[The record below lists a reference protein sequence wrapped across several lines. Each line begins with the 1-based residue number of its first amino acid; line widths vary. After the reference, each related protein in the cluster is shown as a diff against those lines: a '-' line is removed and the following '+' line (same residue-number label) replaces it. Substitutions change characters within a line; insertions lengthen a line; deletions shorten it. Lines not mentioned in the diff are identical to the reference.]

1 MRRRT
6 LFSALAGL
14 PAAALAEENPEAY
27 WKRIRDEQFH
37 LPGWRAYM
45 NNGSLGV
52 APKPV
57 VAAVQRYL
65 EKSATLDMDEY
76 PRWGYEK
83 MDAHR
88 AALAEYTGCKP
99 ADLTLTHNAT
109 EAMSIVASGLDLKA
123 GDEVVTTDQ
132 EHPSGRGAWLVR
144 QARHG
149 IALRE
154 VALPL
159 PPKDPGQIAELLIG
173 AIGPRTRVLSF
184 SGITTTTGMVLPV
197 REICRAARAKGVL
210 TLVDGAHMHGQIPFR
225 MEETE
230 CDFMAGSPHKWL
242 FAPAGC
248 GLLYMRPEMQE
259 RVWPSITTDAWPN
272 LALQGARFMQVGT
285 NNRAIFEG
293 MVAGL
298 AFAKAIGPERIYA
311 RIHQLARMSLERAR
325 RVPGVRLLTPDD
337 DRMFGSLV
345 SLQMEPAHFRKFS
358 ALCRERKIWIMQ
370 SERFRVSAHIHTRPE
385 DIDLLFRTMEEARA
399 SL

>member
-1 MRRRT
+1 M
-6 LFSALAGL
+6 
-14 PAAALAEENPEAY
+14 PAAALAAENPEAY
-27 WKRIRDEQFH
+27 WRRVREEQFH
-37 LPGWRAYM
+37 LPGWRAFL
-45 NNGSLGV
+45 NNGSLGI
-52 APKPV
+52 APRPV
-57 VAAVQRYL
+57 VAAVQKYL
-65 EKSATLDMDEY
+65 ERSAALDMDEY
-76 PRWGYEK
+76 PRWGYER

-88 AALAEYTGCKP
+88 ETLARHVGCKA
-99 ADLTLTHNAT
+99 ADLSLTHNAT
-109 EAMSIVASGLDLKA
+109 EAMSIVASGLDMKA
-123 GDEVVTTDQ
+123 GDEVVMTDQ
-132 EHPSGRGAWLVR
+132 EHPSGKGAWMVR
-144 QARHG
+144 RQRHG
-149 IALRE
+149 IQIRQ

-159 PPKDPGQIAELLIG
+159 PPKDPGQIADLLIG
-173 AIGPRTRVLSF
+173 SIGPRTRVLSF

-272 LALQGARFMQVGT
+272 MTLQGARFMQVGT

-293 MVAGL
+293 MVAGVE
-298 AFAKAIGPERIYA
+298 FARAIGPELIYA
-311 RIHQLARMSLERAR
+311 RIHKLARMAFERAR
-325 RVPGVRLLTPDD
+325 GKGDLQLLTPDD

-345 SLQMEPAHFRKFS
+345 SFQMRPGHFRKFS
-358 ALCRERKIWIMQ
+358 SLCRERKIWIMQ

-385 DIDLLFRTMEEARA
+385 DIELLFQTIDDARR
-399 SL
+399 LL

>member
-1 MRRRT
+1 MRRRSFFT
-6 LFSALAGL
+6 GLTAL
-14 PAAALAEENPEAY
+14 PAAALAAENPEAY
-27 WKRIRDEQFH
+27 WKRIRDEQFY
-37 LPGWRAYM
+37 LPAWRAFL

-57 VAAVQRYL
+57 VAAVERYL

-83 MDAHR
+83 MEAHR
-88 AALAEYTGCKP
+88 TALAEYIGCP
-99 ADLTLTHNAT
+99 VAELALTHNAT
-109 EAMSIVASGLDLKA
+109 EAMGIVASGLDLKA
-123 GDEVVTTDQ
+123 GDEVLMTDQ

-149 IALRE
+149 IQVRM
-154 VALPL
+154 VPLPL
-159 PPKDPGQIAELLIG
+159 PPKDPGQIADLLIG
-173 AIGPRTRVLSF
+173 SIGPRTRVLSF

-197 REICRAARAKGVL
+197 KEICRAARAKGVI

-225 MEETE
+225 VADME

-248 GLLYMRPEMQE
+248 GLLYARKEMQE
-259 RVWPSITTDAWPN
+259 RIWPSITTDGWTN
-272 LALQGARFMQVGT
+272 QSLEGARFMQVGT
-285 NNRAIFEG
+285 NNRAILEG

-298 AFAKAIGPERIYA
+298 EFGKGIGPDRIYT
-311 RIHQLARMSLERAR
+311 RIHQLARMVFDRAR
-325 RVPGVRLLTPDD
+325 RMPGVKMLTPDD

-345 SLQMEPAHFRKFS
+345 TMQLQPAHAQKFA
-358 ALCRERKIWIMQ
+358 ALCKERRIWI
-370 SERFRVSAHIHTRPE
+370 SGAERFRVSTHIHTRPE
-385 DIDLLFRTMEEARA
+385 DIDLLLRTMTE

>member
-14 PAAALAEENPEAY
+14 PSAALAAEDPEAY
-27 WKRIRDEQFH
+27 WRRIRDEQFH
-37 LPGWRAYM
+37 LPGWRAFL
-45 NNGSLGV
+45 NNGSLGL

-57 VAAVQRYL
+57 VNAVRTYL
-65 EKSATLDMDEY
+65 ERSAALDMEEY

-88 AALAEYTGCKP
+88 QALAAYIGCD
-99 ADLTLTHNAT
+99 ARDVALTHNAT
-109 EAMSIVASGLDLKA
+109 EAMSIVAQGLDLKA
-123 GDEVVTTDQ
+123 GDEVVMTDQ

-144 QARHG
+144 EQRHG
-149 IALRE
+149 IRVRQ

-159 PPKDPGQIAELLIG
+159 PPKDPGQLAELMIG

-184 SGITTTTGMVLPV
+184 SGIVTTTGLVMPV

-225 MEETE
+225 VDEMD

-248 GLLYMRPEMQE
+248 GLLYVRREMQPKI
-259 RVWPSITTDAWPN
+259 WPSITTDAWPN
-272 LALQGARFMQVGT
+272 QSLEAARFMQVGT

-298 AFAKAIGPERIYA
+298 EFARAIGPERIYA
-311 RIHQLARMSLERAR
+311 RIHQLARTAYDRAR
-325 RVPGVRLLTPDD
+325 RTPGLRMLTPDD

-345 SLQMEPAHFRKFS
+345 SFEMAPDRFRKFS

-370 SERFRVSAHIHTRPE
+370 SPRFRVSTHIHTRPE
-385 DIDLLFRTMEEARA
+385 DIDLLFRTLDEA